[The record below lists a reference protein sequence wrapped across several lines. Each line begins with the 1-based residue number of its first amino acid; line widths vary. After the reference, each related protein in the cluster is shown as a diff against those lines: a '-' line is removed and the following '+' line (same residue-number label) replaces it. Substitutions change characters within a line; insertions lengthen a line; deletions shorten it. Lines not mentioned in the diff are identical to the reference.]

1 MDQSSTDPGKDTF
14 GDTPDYIFN
23 VTTDGFQKEV
33 LDRSQEVP
41 VVVDF
46 WATWCGP
53 CRMLGPVLERVIGA
67 LGGRVALAKV
77 DTDSEPQLAQR
88 YRISGI
94 PAVKAFYKGRLVNE
108 FVGARDQRFVAT
120 FLESLIPSPSAE
132 VIAQATELLA
142 KREFEAAAKLLK
154 PLVEDGQALDADKRD
169 QIRLMLAEIY
179 LTLGPAHYGEVPT
192 LLDGMDPRST
202 AAERAELFRQVLAFF
217 KRADEAKG
225 DELERLHRDEKD
237 ADARLMLAAVQAR
250 SGDYA
255 GAFENLLWLVANNRR
270 FDNDAG
276 KRVMLLLFQ
285 YLGSENPDVHEY
297 RRRLQVIL

>member
-1 MDQSSTDPGKDTF
+1 MDTSLGTL
-14 GDTPDYIFN
+14 GDTPDYIFDA
-23 VTTDGFQKEV
+23 TTDSFQEKV
-33 LDRSQEVP
+33 LDRSQSVP

-46 WATWCGP
+46 WAEWCGP
-53 CRMLGPVLERVIGA
+53 CRMLGPVLERVVGA
-67 LGGRVALAKV
+67 LGGKVALAKV
-77 DTDSEPQLAQR
+77 NTDTDPQLAQR

-142 KREFEAAAKLLK
+142 KRDFEGAAKLLK
-154 PLVEDGQALDADKRD
+154 PLTADGQVDADRRD

-179 LTLGPAHYGEVPT
+179 LTLGPAHYGEVLP
-192 LLDGMDPRST
+192 LLDGMDPRSA

-217 KRADEAKG
+217 KRADSAQG
-225 DELERLHRDEKD
+225 NELDRLHRDEKD
-237 ADARLMLAAVQAR
+237 AEARVLLAAVQAR
-250 SGDYA
+250 AGDYA
-255 GAFENLLWLVANNRR
+255 GAFEHLLWLVANNRK
-270 FDNDAG
+270 FDSDVG
-276 KRVMLLLFQ
+276 KRMMLLLFQ